1 MDILN
6 FWSLYHFLLWQ
17 NIYNIC
23 LIGHKQRKV
32 QVKSSRSQNDRPIPQ
47 YVKISSIRILKGVAS
62 RGKTDFFFSPQEKEG
77 KQSNLYQTSQN
88 YLSTNYLQFTELWN
102 NSYWIDLNQ
111 LIKGRVCNR
120 HIFLYRWQ
128 SWKHEWNYR
137 NFFLFT

>member
-62 RGKTDFFFSPQEKEG
+62 RGKTDFFFPHEKRRE
-77 KQSNLYQTSQN
+77 NNQTSIRQVKITCPQITYNLQN
-88 YLSTNYLQFTELWN
+88 CEIIPIES
-102 NSYWIDLNQ
+102 I
-111 LIKGRVCNR
+111 
-120 HIFLYRWQ
+120 
-128 SWKHEWNYR
+128 
-137 NFFLFT
+137 